1 MNESAT
7 LPNQNIMA
15 RRATRLKKQK
25 WRDARNRAV
34 KSMEAGA
41 SGVVGQNAARLVG
54 MGCGHVNESA
64 THPNLHMM
72 ARRAMRLKK

>member
-1 MNESAT
+1 MLFISF
-7 LPNQNIMA
+7 Q
-15 RRATRLKKQK
+15 
-25 WRDARNRAV
+25 
-34 KSMEAGA
+34 SMEAGA